1 MKMNVNGNFKDNL
14 MGKKKV
20 IFIGCL
26 IFAVALIAAIL
37 HMVSGG
43 GKDSAK
49 NILYADKVSVITGN
63 GSGTVNRFA
72 GVVEAQ
78 DTLKISLSEGQKVK
92 EIFVEK
98 GQEVEPGTGVN
109 TEGLH
114 LMTAYIV
121 DADGKEPYVWVANKK
136 DRLEKRNVKLGAY
149 DEEQDTWEITEG
161 LKETDYIVWPDGEC
175 KEGAAVQKNENVQ
188 AGGMEEGE

>member
-1 MKMNVNGNFKDNL
+1 MNVNGNFKDNL

-49 NILYADKVSVITGN
+49 NIYYADKVSVITGN

-78 DTLKISLSEGQKVK
+78 DTLKISLSEGQKVRFSWK
-92 EIFVEK
+92 K
-98 GQEVEPGTGVN
+98 GRKWSLG
-109 TEGLH
+109 
-114 LMTAYIV
+114 
-121 DADGKEPYVWVANKK
+121 
-136 DRLEKRNVKLGAY
+136 RNSLNMI
-149 DEEQDTWEITEG
+149 QRS
-161 LKETDYIVWPDGEC
+161 L
-175 KEGAAVQKNENVQ
+175 Q
-188 AGGMEEGE
+188 

>member
-1 MKMNVNGNFKDNL
+1 MNVNGNFKDNL

-49 NILYADKVSVITGN
+49 NIYYADKVSVITGN

-98 GQEVEPGTGVN
+98 GRKWSLG
-109 TEGLH
+109 
-114 LMTAYIV
+114 
-121 DADGKEPYVWVANKK
+121 
-136 DRLEKRNVKLGAY
+136 RNSLNMI
-149 DEEQDTWEITEG
+149 QRS
-161 LKETDYIVWPDGEC
+161 L
-175 KEGAAVQKNENVQ
+175 Q
-188 AGGMEEGE
+188 

>member
-1 MKMNVNGNFKDNL
+1 MNVNGNFKDNL

-49 NILYADKVSVITGN
+49 NIYYADKVSVITGN

-78 DTLKISLSEGQKVK
+78 DTLNLTFRRTESERD
-92 EIFVEK
+92 FR
-98 GQEVEPGTGVN
+98 
-109 TEGLH
+109 
-114 LMTAYIV
+114 
-121 DADGKEPYVWVANKK
+121 GKRAGS
-136 DRLEKRNVKLGAY
+136 GAW
-149 DEEQDTWEITEG
+149 DET
-161 LKETDYIVWPDGEC
+161 L
-175 KEGAAVQKNENVQ
+175 
-188 AGGMEEGE
+188 

>member
-1 MKMNVNGNFKDNL
+1 MNVNGNFKDNL

-49 NILYADKVSVITGN
+49 NIYYADKVSVITGN

-78 DTLKISLSEGQKVK
+78 ENLTFRRTESERDFRGKRAGSGAWDETL
-92 EIFVEK
+92 
-98 GQEVEPGTGVN
+98 
-109 TEGLH
+109 
-114 LMTAYIV
+114 
-121 DADGKEPYVWVANKK
+121 
-136 DRLEKRNVKLGAY
+136 
-149 DEEQDTWEITEG
+149 
-161 LKETDYIVWPDGEC
+161 
-175 KEGAAVQKNENVQ
+175 
-188 AGGMEEGE
+188 

>member
-1 MKMNVNGNFKDNL
+1 MNVNGNFKDNL

-20 IFIGCL
+20 IFIICL

-98 GQEVEPGTGVN
+98 GQEVEPGTKLFEYD
-109 TEGLH
+109 TEELA
-114 LMTAYIV
+114 MTLEQ
-121 DADGKEPYVWVANKK
+121 GNLE
-136 DRLEKRNVKLGAY
+136 LEKIGNSISNLNSQIAAL
-149 DEEQDTWEITEG
+149 TTE
-161 LKETDYIVWPDGEC
+161 K
-175 KEGAAVQKNENVQ
+175 KNAP
-188 AGGMEEGE
+188 AGRSRSCRRM

>member
-1 MKMNVNGNFKDNL
+1 MPY
-14 MGKKKV
+14 
-20 IFIGCL
+20 
-26 IFAVALIAAIL
+26 FAVALIAAIL

-49 NILYADKVSVITGN
+49 NIYYADKVSVITGN

-98 GQEVEPGTGVN
+98 GRKWSLG
-109 TEGLH
+109 
-114 LMTAYIV
+114 
-121 DADGKEPYVWVANKK
+121 
-136 DRLEKRNVKLGAY
+136 RNSLNMI
-149 DEEQDTWEITEG
+149 QRS
-161 LKETDYIVWPDGEC
+161 L
-175 KEGAAVQKNENVQ
+175 Q
-188 AGGMEEGE
+188 

>member
-1 MKMNVNGNFKDNL
+1 MNVNGNFKDNL

-20 IFIGCL
+20 IFIICL
-26 IFAVALIAAIL
+26 IFAVALIVAIL

-78 DTLKISLSEGQKVK
+78 DTLKISLSWKKVRK
-92 EIFVEK
+92 WSL
-98 GQEVEPGTGVN
+98 G
-109 TEGLH
+109 
-114 LMTAYIV
+114 
-121 DADGKEPYVWVANKK
+121 
-136 DRLEKRNVKLGAY
+136 RNSLNMI
-149 DEEQDTWEITEG
+149 QRS
-161 LKETDYIVWPDGEC
+161 LR
-175 KEGAAVQKNENVQ
+175 
-188 AGGMEEGE
+188 

>member
-1 MKMNVNGNFKDNL
+1 MNVNRNFKDNL

-20 IFIGCL
+20 IFIVCF

-49 NILYADKVSVITGN
+49 NIYYADKVSVITGN

-78 DTLKISLSEGQKVK
+78 DTLENLTFRRTESERD
-92 EIFVEK
+92 FR
-98 GQEVEPGTGVN
+98 
-109 TEGLH
+109 
-114 LMTAYIV
+114 
-121 DADGKEPYVWVANKK
+121 GKRAGS
-136 DRLEKRNVKLGAY
+136 GAW
-149 DEEQDTWEITEG
+149 DETI
-161 LKETDYIVWPDGEC
+161 
-175 KEGAAVQKNENVQ
+175 
-188 AGGMEEGE
+188 